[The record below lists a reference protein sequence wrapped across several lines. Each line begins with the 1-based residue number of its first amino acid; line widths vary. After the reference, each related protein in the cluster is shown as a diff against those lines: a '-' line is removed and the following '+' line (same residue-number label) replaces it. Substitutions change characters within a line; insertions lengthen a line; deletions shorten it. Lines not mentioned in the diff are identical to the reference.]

1 LGNFATV
8 GRREVNA
15 GPYAAFKA
23 GDEGGD
29 GGAGRRSNESGIKVF
44 GEAIRDCISYE
55 RTGTRQDLE
64 HLWLKA
70 NNFKFQ
76 TIYKANVA

>member
-44 GEAIRDCISYE
+44 GEAIRIVYHMKE
-55 RTGTRQDLE
+55 QVHVR
-64 HLWLKA
+64 
-70 NNFKFQ
+70 
-76 TIYKANVA
+76 I